1 MMGDEIMSAA
11 DTTPM
16 PQRRPTPFILLLLG
30 KVLLLIA
37 TIVVVWALYAYMHAY
52 RLEWLGWF
60 YATLTPLTNSLYR
73 LVEALFTGDTR
84 YKIRAAITDD
94 LGQRSLF
101 LLLLTAFVELTLYCL
116 FKLVKALIGRATG
129 ATAPA
134 RVGSFVRH

>member
-1 MMGDEIMSAA
+1 MS
-11 DTTPM
+11 M
-16 PQRRPTPFILLLLG
+16 PDNDNVAVERPTPFVVLFLG

-60 YATLTPLTNSLYR
+60 YAQLTPLTNSLYR
-73 LVEALFTGDTR
+73 LVEALFSGDTR

-101 LLLLTAFVELTLYCL
+101 LLLLTATVELSLYCL
-116 FKLVKALIGRATG
+116 FKLIKMLIRRSTG
-129 ATAPA
+129 AVSAP

>member
-1 MMGDEIMSAA
+1 MTMSNDAA
-11 DTTPM
+11 FSA
-16 PQRRPTPFILLLLG
+16 RRPTPFILLFLG
-30 KVLLLIA
+30 KVLLLFI

-73 LVEALFTGDTR
+73 MVEAIFTGDTR

-101 LLLLTAFVELTLYCL
+101 LLLLTATVELTLYCL
-116 FKLVKALIGRATG
+116 FKLIKILIGRFTRTEAHT
-129 ATAPA
+129 P

>member
-1 MMGDEIMSAA
+1 MSAA
-11 DTTPM
+11 DNTP
-16 PQRRPTPFILLLLG
+16 PQARRPTPFILLLLG
-30 KVLLLIA
+30 KVLLLMA

-101 LLLLTAFVELTLYCL
+101 LLLLTAFVELALYCL
-116 FKLVKALIGRATG
+116 FKLIKALVGRATG
-129 ATAPA
+129 TTPQ
-134 RVGSFVRH
+134 RVGSFVRR